1 MHSHLIFWKYK
12 TADYIFTQVELGF
25 PSFQALRE
33 TASQELRENSVETMQ
48 KTTCFLKGF
57 RGGHVQEHVCHVFLQ
72 NCPFPQKA
80 PKDLA
85 LLKPYPVQSCV
96 HFVYQ
101 SWYIFILKEKNKQVT
116 SEKESIFFSESGG
129 RKGLVSVEC
138 YSPSRKRRGKF
149 WDNSNNTF
157 SNM

>member
-1 MHSHLIFWKYK
+1 M
-12 TADYIFTQVELGF
+12 
-25 PSFQALRE
+25 
-33 TASQELRENSVETMQ
+33 
-48 KTTCFLKGF
+48 
-57 RGGHVQEHVCHVFLQ
+57 QEHVCHVFLQ

-116 SEKESIFFSESGG
+116 SEKESIFFLSLVVEKVWFQLNATAQAEREEESFGIIAII
-129 RKGLVSVEC
+129 L
-138 YSPSRKRRGKF
+138 
-149 WDNSNNTF
+149 
-157 SNM
+157 